1 MIPRNRHQRLNI
13 PRKQNVIWGG
23 NDGLVADGF
32 LFDTDSVISGS
43 KTSAVLEPDAPYY
56 IPGAGTTSQSPGP
69 NTEYAHFPAIP
80 KLGDNS
86 TLSAKAMLWRELS
99 CQNAHTEGN

>member
-1 MIPRNRHQRLNI
+1 M
-13 PRKQNVIWGG
+13 
-23 NDGLVADGF
+23 VADGF

-86 TLSAKAMLWRELS
+86 TFRRKLCLAGAIMSKCS
-99 CQNAHTEGN
+99 H

>member
-1 MIPRNRHQRLNI
+1 M
-13 PRKQNVIWGG
+13 
-23 NDGLVADGF
+23 VADGF

-86 TLSAKAMLWRELS
+86 TLSAKAMLGGSYHVKMLTLRETKAAALNDIT
-99 CQNAHTEGN
+99 QIEN